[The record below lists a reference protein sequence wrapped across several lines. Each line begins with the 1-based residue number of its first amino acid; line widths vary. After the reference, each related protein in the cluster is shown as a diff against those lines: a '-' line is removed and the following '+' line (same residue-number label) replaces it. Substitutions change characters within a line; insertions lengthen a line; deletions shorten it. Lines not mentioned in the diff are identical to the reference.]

1 MIELRDVTFTYRQAD
16 PTPASEAPGVRGID
30 LTVSDGRCVLVCGA
44 SGCGKTTITRLANGL
59 APAFFAGELSG
70 QVLIDGEDCAG
81 LESWQVAERV
91 GSVFQN
97 PRTQFFNVD
106 STGEVA
112 FTLESMGWPE
122 EKIRERT
129 DATISELGLSTL
141 ADRSI
146 FSLSGGQ
153 RQRIAYASAW
163 AAHPRNLV
171 LDEPT
176 GNLDLESIRA
186 LRGYLRDAKRKGA
199 AILVTEHRLWW
210 LLNVVDEVVV
220 MAGGGIAQRLT
231 PVEFAALDSCGL
243 AGLGLRTTDIR
254 EVRATSPRGTGSSP
268 EPFLQARGLRARYG
282 RQEVLHGVDLEV
294 RSGETVA
301 LTGGNGAGKSTLA
314 RVLCGLHRASAGTIR
329 MRGGAAFVKDR
340 NRASAIVFQD
350 VGHQLFANSVQAEVT
365 LGLPKA
371 RVPSAEHTQEI
382 LDCLGLAQLAGRHPA
397 TLSGGQKQ
405 RLAIAACIA
414 SGKSLLILDEPTSG
428 LDLVGMR
435 AVAGLVREL
444 AAAGHALLVITHDA
458 EFVAACCQ
466 RVIRLAEGRVATDIP
481 VYEDDLV
488 WNLMTASREP
498 TSRG

>member
-1 MIELRDVTFTYRQAD
+1 
-16 PTPASEAPGVRGID
+16 
-30 LTVSDGRCVLVCGA
+30 
-44 SGCGKTTITRLANGL
+44 
-59 APAFFAGELSG
+59 
-70 QVLIDGEDCAG
+70 
-81 LESWQVAERV
+81 
-91 GSVFQN
+91 
-97 PRTQFFNVD
+97 
-106 STGEVA
+106 
-112 FTLESMGWPE
+112 
-122 EKIRERT
+122 
-129 DATISELGLSTL
+129 
-141 ADRSI
+141 
-146 FSLSGGQ
+146 
-153 RQRIAYASAW
+153 
-163 AAHPRNLV
+163 
-171 LDEPT
+171 
-176 GNLDLESIRA
+176 
-186 LRGYLRDAKRKGA
+186 
-199 AILVTEHRLWW
+199 
-210 LLNVVDEVVV
+210 
-220 MAGGGIAQRLT
+220 
-231 PVEFAALDSCGL
+231 
-243 AGLGLRTTDIR
+243 
-254 EVRATSPRGTGSSP
+254 
-268 EPFLQARGLRARYG
+268 
-282 RQEVLHGVDLEV
+282 
-294 RSGETVA
+294 
-301 LTGGNGAGKSTLA
+301 
-314 RVLCGLHRASAGTIR
+314 

-397 TLSGGQKQ
+397 TLSGGQKH